1 MGESLKYAII
11 ERERRFLIERIP
23 DGVVSTR
30 RITDRYLDATRLR
43 LREVEE
49 ADGTVTRK
57 FGQKIRLGS
66 GPGEIACTSVYLD
79 DAEWSL
85 LQALPA
91 RRLCKTRH
99 IVERGGIRLAVD
111 AFEDGSLIAEI
122 DDGDDPPCAV
132 PTWLE
137 VIREVTDDEQ
147 WTGSMRAS

>member
-1 MGESLKYAII
+1 M
-11 ERERRFLIERIP
+11 
-23 DGVVSTR
+23 VSTR
-30 RITDRYLDATRLR
+30 RITDFYLDATRLR
-43 LREVEE
+43 LREIEE

-57 FGQKIRLGS
+57 LGQKIRLGS
-66 GPGEIACTSVYLD
+66 GPGEVACTSVYLD

-91 RRLCKTRH
+91 RRLRKTRH

-122 DDGDDPPCAV
+122 DDGDGDGPPCPV